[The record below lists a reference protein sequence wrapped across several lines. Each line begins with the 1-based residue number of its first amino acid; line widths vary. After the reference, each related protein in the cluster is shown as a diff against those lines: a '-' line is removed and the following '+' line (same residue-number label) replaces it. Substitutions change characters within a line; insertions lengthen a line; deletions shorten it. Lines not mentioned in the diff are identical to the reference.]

1 MGNYSIKQ
9 LGNPLNVF
17 MESLPANVFPCDK
30 DFFLIEYGLSVFW
43 KINIQ

>member
-30 DFFLIEYGLSVFW
+30 DFFLIEYGLSVF
-43 KINIQ
+43 